1 MISSA
6 AIVSALKRRTP
17 PSLYPFARTVYH
29 RVVAPIECW
38 SVAAA
43 DHLLRRTYE
52 GRVLPPALMRFKV
65 RGSPSGDAFARIGRS
80 SADDI
85 NAALV
90 RFGIDLGSHRAILDF
105 GCGCGG
111 TLVWLH
117 DLAPTASISGTDIDA
132 NAIGWCRAN
141 LPFARFATNEAL
153 PPLSYPDAAFDL
165 AIAVSVF
172 THLDEDYQFRWL
184 AELRRVIKPGGTCV
198 ITLHGPQSWNQM
210 SEPTGSVR
218 PNGLCLCP
226 HHCYKAP
233 VSRLVSQCVSSAI
246 LCRGTL
252 FGVLRR
258 RRKHPPRARRPSGHR
273 GVAATCVTTVSCAR
287 RCCLQTERDARVV
300 MGADLLCDGPSAPG
314 MALTSSRD
322 GTYRVS
328 VA

>member
-210 SEPTGSVR
+210 SEHDQEAFDRTGFVFVR
-218 PNGLCLCP
+218 TTATRRLFPDWYRNAFHRQSYVEARFSEYFDVVGSIPRGLGG
-226 HHCYKAP
+226 HQDI
-233 VSRLVSQCVSSAI
+233 V
-246 LCRGTL
+246 
-252 FGVLRR
+252 VLRR
-258 RRKHPPRARRPSGHR
+258 PA
-273 GVAATCVTTVSCAR
+273 
-287 RCCLQTERDARVV
+287 
-300 MGADLLCDGPSAPG
+300 
-314 MALTSSRD
+314 
-322 GTYRVS
+322 
-328 VA
+328 